1 MSAAIR
7 QLEKL
12 IELVANY
19 ELDEIT
25 VARLSEDMRLS
36 RWQLQRTFLA
46 LTTTSLGEYLR
57 AYKLS
62 RGAEMLI
69 GSGMGILDIA
79 IACGFNS
86 QEAFTRSFKE
96 RFKTTP
102 RQYRIKGD
110 PTQISFEL
118 FIPKTREWNK
128 AMNIELQPKPELNLK
143 GHMAYFNGHDMENA
157 NNFEV
162 IPKLWDGLNRE
173 TMMQDHNV
181 TTWYGYI
188 FDSDQRD
195 KGQLR
200 YLAGYDAKDGEIMIS
215 NAVEESIPDQL
226 YAILPHYGPL
236 EKLGESLDAF
246 YGEWLPNS
254 GYKMSASF
262 NIEIYDQRFDPTSTE
277 SYFETWVP
285 VEADILAL

>member
-1 MSAAIR
+1 MSAAVR

-12 IELVANY
+12 IDLVANY
-19 ELDEIT
+19 ELDEIS

-69 GSGMGILDIA
+69 GSDTGILDIA

-96 RFKTTP
+96 RFKMTP
-102 RQYRIKGD
+102 RQYRLNGK
-110 PTQISFEL
+110 PSQVSFEL
-118 FIPKTREWNK
+118 FIPKTREWSK
-128 AMNIELQPKPELNLK
+128 AMNIELKTKPELKLK
-143 GHMAYFNGHDMENA
+143 GHMAYFNGHGMEGA

-162 IPKLWDGLNRE
+162 IPNLWDGLNRE
-173 TMMQDHNV
+173 TMAQDHNV
-181 TTWYGYI
+181 ATWYGYI
-188 FDSDQRD
+188 FDSDQRE
-195 KGQLR
+195 KGQLL
-200 YLAGYDAKDGEIMIS
+200 YLAGYDAKDGDLEIS
-215 NAVEESIPDQL
+215 NVVEESVPEQL
-226 YAILPHYGPL
+226 YAVLPHYGPL

-246 YGEWLPNS
+246 YGEWLPSS

-262 NIEIYDQRFDPTSTE
+262 NIEVYDQRFDPTSAN

-285 VEADILAL
+285 VKAA

>member
-1 MSAAIR
+1 MSAATQ
-7 QLEKL
+7 QLKKL
-12 IELVANY
+12 IDLIASY
-19 ELDEIT
+19 ELDEIS
-25 VARLSEDMRLS
+25 VARLSKEMRLS

-57 AYKLS
+57 TYKLS

-69 GSGMGILDIA
+69 GSDMGILDIA

-86 QEAFTRSFKE
+86 QEAFSRSFKE
-96 RFKTTP
+96 RFNATP
-102 RQYRIKGD
+102 RQYRVKGD

-128 AMNIELQPKPELNLK
+128 AMNIVLKTKPELNLK
-143 GHMAYFNGHDMENA
+143 GHMAYFNGHGMEDA

-173 TMMQDHNV
+173 TMAQDHNV

-188 FDSDQRD
+188 FESDQRA

-200 YLAGYDAKDGEIMIS
+200 YLAGYDGKDGEVTIT
-215 NAVEESIPDQL
+215 NVVEESVPEQL

-254 GYKMSASF
+254 GYKMSDSF
-262 NIEIYDQRFDPTSTE
+262 NIEVYDQRFDPISSD

-285 VEADILAL
+285 VMRT